1 MRNDATDLSSEY
13 DNDSHDTTYTGTRN
27 EQAWIEESLGEFFDD
42 RLITDILYKVKGG
55 KEANVY
61 CCRCHPDSGHDL
73 LAAKVYR
80 PSQFRAMKNDGLY
93 RLGRDEVTGEGKV
106 IRDNRAR
113 RAMAKRTK
121 VGQQMRSMSWI
132 HHEYGA
138 LKQLYDAGCDV
149 PEPVAINERAI
160 MMAYCGD
167 DARAAPTLHEVRLG
181 VSEAVRL
188 YKRIEQNLEVMLQC
202 GRVHGD
208 LSAYNILYDDGEPV
222 IIDLPQTVDPLKHP
236 DAYALLQRDVDRVCS
251 YFRKQ
256 KVDCDAGDLMA
267 RLWRYATPG

>member
-1 MRNDATDLSSEY
+1 MRNDAQALYND
-13 DNDSHDTTYTGTRN
+13 DDSHDTTYTGTRN

-42 RLITDILYKVKGG
+42 HLITDILYKVKGG

-80 PSQFRAMKNDGLY
+80 PSQFRAMKNDWQY
-93 RLGRDEVTGEGKV
+93 RVGREEVSGEGKA
-106 IRDNRAR
+106 IRDNRAQ

-132 HHEYGA
+132 HHEYNA
-138 LKQLYDAGCDV
+138 LKQLFDAGCDV
-149 PEPVAINERAI
+149 PEPIAINERAI
-160 MMAYCGD
+160 MMQYVGD
-167 DARAAPTLHEVRLG
+167 DARAAPTLHEVGLG
-181 VSEAVRL
+181 VSEAVRM

-202 GRVHGD
+202 GRIHGD
-208 LSAYNILYDDGEPV
+208 LSSYNILYDEGEPV

-236 DAYALLQRDVDRVCS
+236 DAFALLQRDVDRVCS

-256 KVDCDAGDLMA
+256 KVDCDSGDLMA